1 MLEAARVILF
11 AKDTITMLAFYESV
25 LGLERLST
33 PDDSE
38 DFVSLDAGGIQ
49 ISLHKIPQRYAKN
62 IEIVDPPIPREETP
76 IKVAFRVS
84 DVEEFRK
91 RLESRGAKMRKIQ
104 KADSVCFCDGTDPEG
119 NIFQIS
125 NRP

>member
-11 AKDTITMLAFYESV
+11 AKDMKTMLAFYESV
-25 LGLERLST
+25 LGLERLFA

-62 IEIVDPPIPREETP
+62 IEIVDPPFPREQTP
-76 IKVAFRVS
+76 MKVAFRVS
-84 DVEEFRK
+84 DVDEFRK
-91 RLESRGAKMRKIQ
+91 RLESRGVQVRKIQ
-104 KADSVCFCDGTDPEG
+104 KAGSISFCDGTDPEG

-125 NRP
+125 DRP

>member
-11 AKDTITMLAFYESV
+11 AKDMKTMLAFYENV
-25 LGLERLST
+25 LGLERLSA
-33 PDDSE
+33 PDDSK

-62 IEIVDPPIPREETP
+62 IEIADPPFPREQTP
-76 IKVAFRVS
+76 MKVAFRVS
-84 DVEEFRK
+84 DVGEFRK
-91 RLESRGAKMRKIQ
+91 RLESRGVQMRKIQ
-104 KADSVCFCDGTDPEG
+104 KAGSIFFCDGTDPEG

>member
-11 AKDTITMLAFYESV
+11 AKDMNAMLAFYEGI
-25 LGLERLST
+25 LGLERLSS
-33 PDDSE
+33 PEDNE
-38 DFVSLDAGGIQ
+38 DFVSLNAGGIQ

-62 IEIVDPPIPREETP
+62 IKITNPPVAREDVP
-76 IKVAFRVS
+76 MKVAFRVENV
-84 DVEEFRK
+84 DEMRA
-91 RLESRGAKMRKIQ
+91 RLESQGVKMRKIQ
-104 KADSVCFCDGTDPEG
+104 SGGNVCFCDGIDPEG